1 MGAPSKGLADLPIEL
16 KLRVLSF
23 LDQRDLCRV
32 ACVSREFRELSQDP
46 CLWKRVA
53 IEGDLDARVVA
64 RLLDR
69 ASMLEELSLRE
80 CTAVAPW
87 AERGF
92 DGLRAL
98 DLGFSADVDAEAVT
112 RFVERCPSLTHVN
125 LEGCGEVDDAA
136 VAVLCRLPQLTSLNL
151 CQCRQVTDDGLVMIA
166 REACSLRSLNVAG
179 IDGTSDSALCE
190 LARGLSDRLESLEL
204 DGEHVTD
211 AGLAHLQQCHQ
222 LTSFSMGYADSL
234 TDASMDTIKSL
245 SSLRHL
251 TLRRGLWLG
260 GDALAGLFEGGSLRE
275 LVSLELGNMPLGDK
289 GLEALAEGCPFLEVL
304 FLANCWDVTEDGLA
318 TIVARCRNLTDLDL
332 RGLYKVTGS
341 SLRKMPPCLPCLRRL
356 GLERCCQV
364 PDGLP
369 SYLAGRV
376 PGLMVYGFDG
386 SLALAR
392 PDMED
397 PFLSEEE
404 PEDTSSEEAP
414 GDVQG
419 PGEGAPTLSAAR
431 PAGPRGEQNAAKTP
445 DGKVSN
451 LEEEQPHH
459 NDLFLTQPCT
469 SLY

>member
-80 CTAVAPW
+80 CSAVAPW
-87 AERGF
+87 ADRGF
-92 DGLRAL
+92 DGLRTL

-179 IDGTSDSALCE
+179 IDGTSDRSGLPTLCE

-204 DGEHVTD
+204 DGEH
-211 AGLAHLQQCHQ
+211 
-222 LTSFSMGYADSL
+222 
-234 TDASMDTIKSL
+234 SL

-251 TLRRGLWLG
+251 TIRRGLWLG
-260 GDALAGLFEGGSLRE
+260 GDALASLFEGGSLRE

-289 GLEALAEGCPFLEVL
+289 GLKVLVDGCPFLEVL

-341 SLRKMPPCLPCLRRL
+341 SLRKMPPCLPRLRRL

-397 PFLSEEE
+397 PFVSEEE
-404 PEDTSSEEAP
+404 PEDTSERSQVYFI
-414 GDVQG
+414 GG
-419 PGEGAPTLSAAR
+419 PPVCQCLLS
-431 PAGPRGEQNAAKTP
+431 P
-445 DGKVSN
+445 
-451 LEEEQPHH
+451 
-459 NDLFLTQPCT
+459 
-469 SLY
+469 